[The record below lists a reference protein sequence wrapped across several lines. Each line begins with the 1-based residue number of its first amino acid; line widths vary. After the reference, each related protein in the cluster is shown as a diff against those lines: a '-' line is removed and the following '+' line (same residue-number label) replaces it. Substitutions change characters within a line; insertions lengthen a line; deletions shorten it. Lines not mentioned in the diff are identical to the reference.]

1 MTARP
6 LVAAGALLLLQ
17 ACGGSDDRKPP
28 GRHAEAEPPVVV
40 ETRAPAAI
48 AGDIDAAVRTVE
60 GPVGVSVYSFS
71 DGWRIDRGCSRRL
84 PQQSVSKL
92 WVAIALMEQ
101 VDRGRIGL
109 YDPVKVTVWDR
120 TLFHQPVVAL
130 VTGQGFRTT
139 VLDLLLRAMTQS
151 DNTANDRLLSL
162 IGGPAAVNDML
173 ARHRLSGI
181 GFGPGERLLQSGTA
195 GLAWNPSLSLPGAFQ
210 QARSRLPAQVRLAA
224 YRRYVA
230 SPPDGATAC
239 GIVDGLAALR
249 EGRILSKASTQTLLS
264 IMGASVTGHAR
275 LRAGLAPGWLLSHK
289 TGTGQQYGGRTAGF
303 NDVGIL
309 TSPEGDAYAVAVM
322 IGDSGSGDRARQH
335 FIRDV
340 ARAVVA
346 QQVRRGSGF

>member
-1 MTARP
+1 MKAGLLTS
-6 LVAAGALLLLQ
+6 AGALLLLQ
-17 ACGGSDDRKPP
+17 ACGGSDERKAPDRRADTAP
-28 GRHAEAEPPVVV
+28 AVVV

-48 AGDIDAAVRTVE
+48 ASDVDAAIRRIE
-60 GPVGVSVYSFS
+60 GPVGVSIYSFS
-71 DGWRIDRGCSRRL
+71 DGWRIDRGCGRRL

-101 VDRGRIGL
+101 VDRARVGL
-109 YDPVKVTVWDR
+109 YDPVTVAPADR
-120 TLFHQPVVAL
+120 TLFHQPIVAL
-130 VTGQGFRTT
+130 VGEQGYRTT
-139 VLDLLLRAMTQS
+139 ALDLLLRAMTQS

-162 IGGPAAVNDML
+162 VGGPSVVNDML
-173 ARHRLSGI
+173 VRHGVRDV

-195 GLAWNPSLSLPGAFQ
+195 GLFWNPSLSQPGAFQ
-210 QARSRLPAQVRLAA
+210 QARSRLPAATRLAA

-230 SPPDGATAC
+230 APPDGATAC

-322 IGDSGSGDRARQH
+322 IGDSGSGERAGQH

>member
-1 MTARP
+1 MRAR
-6 LVAAGALLLLQ
+6 LLTSAGALLLLQ
-17 ACGGSDDRKPP
+17 ACGGSDDRKAPD
-28 GRHAEAEPPVVV
+28 RHADAAPAVIV

-48 AGDIDAAVRTVE
+48 VVDVDAAIRTIE
-60 GPVGVSVYSFS
+60 GPVGVSIYSFS
-71 DGWRIDRGCSRRL
+71 DGWRVDRGCSRRL

-92 WVAIALMEQ
+92 WVAITLMEQ
-101 VDRGRIGL
+101 VDRARIGL
-109 YDPVKVTVWDR
+109 YDAVTVMPSDR

-130 VTGQGFRTT
+130 VGDQGFRTT

-151 DNTANDRLLSL
+151 DNTANDRLLTL
-162 IGGPAAVNDML
+162 AGGPAAVRDML
-173 ARHRLSGI
+173 SRHSIDGV

-195 GLAWNPSLSLPGAFQ
+195 GLAWNQSLSQPWAFQ
-210 QARSRLPAQVRLAA
+210 NARNRLPAAVRLAA

-230 SPPDGATAC
+230 APPDGATAC
-239 GIVDGLAALR
+239 GVVDGLAGLR
-249 EGRILSKASTQTLLS
+249 AGRILSRASTQTLLS

-275 LRAGLAPGWLLSHK
+275 LRAGLPAGWLLSHK

-322 IGDSGSGDRARQH
+322 VGDSASGERRSQH

>member
-1 MTARP
+1 MRLRP
-6 LVAAGALLLLQ
+6 LISAGAVLLLQ
-17 ACGGSDDRKPP
+17 ACGGSDDRKAPD
-28 GRHAEAEPPVVV
+28 RHADAAPAVVV
-40 ETRAPAAI
+40 EMRAPPAIVGDVDAAI
-48 AGDIDAAVRTVE
+48 RTVE
-60 GPVGVSVYSFS
+60 GPVGISIYSFG

-101 VDRGRIGL
+101 VDRARIGL
-109 YDPVKVTVWDR
+109 YDPVTVTPSDR

-130 VTGQGFRTT
+130 VGEQGYRTT

-162 IGGPAAVNDML
+162 VGGPAVVNDML
-173 ARHRLSGI
+173 ARHGVRGVV
-181 GFGPGERLLQSGTA
+181 FGPGERLLQSGTA
-195 GLAWNPSLSLPGAFQ
+195 GLFWNPSLSQPGAFQ
-210 QARSRLPAQVRLAA
+210 RARARLPASARLAA

-230 SPPDGATAC
+230 APPDGATAC
-239 GIVDGLAALR
+239 GVVDGLAALR

-289 TGTGQQYGGRTAGF
+289 TGTGQQYAGRTSGF

-335 FIRDV
+335 LIRDV

>member
-1 MTARP
+1 MRRFLQAT
-6 LVAAGALLLLQ
+6 AGALLLLT
-17 ACGGSDDRKPP
+17 ACSGSEDTRAPDRNADAAP
-28 GRHAEAEPPVVV
+28 AVTI
-40 ETRAPAAI
+40 ETRAPAAV
-48 AGDIDAAVRTVE
+48 AGDVDAAMRTVE
-60 GPVGVSVYSFS
+60 GPVGVSIYSFS
-71 DGWRIDRGCSRRL
+71 DGWRIDRGCNRRL

-92 WVAIALMEQ
+92 WVAMTLMEQ
-101 VDRGRIGL
+101 VDRRRIGL
-109 YDPVKVTVWDR
+109 YDPITVMPSDM
-120 TLFHQPVVAL
+120 TLFHQPLAAL
-130 VTGQGFRTT
+130 VGTQGYRTT

-162 IGGPAAVNDML
+162 VGGPAAVNDML
-173 ARHRLSGI
+173 RRHRLSGVT
-181 GFGPGERLLQSGTA
+181 FGPGERLLQSGTA
-195 GLAWNPSLSLPGAFQ
+195 GVTWDQSLSRPWAFQ
-210 QARSRLPAQVRLAA
+210 NARDRLPASARADA
-224 YRRYVA
+224 YRRYAA

-239 GIVDGLAALR
+239 GVVDGLAGLH

-289 TGTGQQYGGRTAGF
+289 TGTGQQYAGRTAGF

-309 TSPEGDAYAVAVM
+309 VSPEGDAYAVAVM
-322 IGDSGSGDRARQH
+322 IGNSTSAERAKQH